1 MLSGFDIA
9 RALVT
14 TVRRHPT
21 ADWVAP
27 EPVRARLRSTI
38 KRLPARHGY
47 PPAEVFDAVELIT
60 KHLEYFARGWT
71 RYVRG
76 SDARC
81 RFHG

>member
-1 MLSGFDIA
+1 M
-9 RALVT
+9 T

-60 KHLEYFARGWT
+60 KHLEYFARG
-71 RYVRG
+71 V
-76 SDARC
+76 DAIRAW
-81 RFHG
+81 F